1 MSVDFGQ
8 IRRNEHLPARI
19 AAQIGSDIQEG
30 RLKPGDKL
38 PTEHFLAKSLG
49 VSRSVVREA
58 IAQLRNEGLV
68 ETRQGVGAFVTERQS
83 RTIRIDEGE
92 LFKRDSFRDLFQ
104 LRIPLEIEA
113 AGLAAVHY
121 KDADLER
128 IDEALARMTGSEKW
142 TDEGID
148 ADLAFH
154 RAIAEATGNDYFAL
168 FIGFIAER
176 ISLAIAA
183 ARARVE
189 LEEIVNVTIDEHVV
203 VRNAIASRNP
213 KAARE
218 AMRAHLLGAASRVDL
233 TLETY

>member
-121 KDADLER
+121 KEADLER

>member
-68 ETRQGVGAFVTERQS
+68 ETRQGVGAFVTERQN
-83 RTIRIDEGE
+83 RAIRIDEGE
-92 LFKRDSFRDLFQ
+92 LFERDSFRDLFQ

-113 AGLAAVHY
+113 AGLAAVHH
-121 KDADLER
+121 KEADLER

-142 TDEGID
+142 TDDGID

-189 LEEIVNVTIDEHVV
+189 LEEIVNVTIEEHVL
-203 VRNAIASRNP
+203 VRNALASRDP

-218 AMRAHLLGAASRVDL
+218 AMRAHLLGAASRIDL